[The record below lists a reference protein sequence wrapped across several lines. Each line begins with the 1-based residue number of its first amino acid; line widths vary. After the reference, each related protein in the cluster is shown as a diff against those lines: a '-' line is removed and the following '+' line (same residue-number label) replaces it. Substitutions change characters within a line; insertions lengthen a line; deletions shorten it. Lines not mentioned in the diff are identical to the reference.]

1 MLFLAAPR
9 GLGVAPCLV
18 FLFLRTGQ
26 SRSSTSFAFL
36 SPRDASASLPSGRR
50 CEEKNPSCHACL
62 SPLMPP
68 ASSAGCS
75 GLVCSSHDQLSR
87 FPQMCSLV
95 CHCLARLGGIHV
107 SPGLACCC
115 ACTETLH
122 CPMSGSPDVST
133 DAGILRGCQMS
144 GNVGYAPMHRNLE
157 LFLAWKSLI
166 LLCARDWTLREFWM
180 GNCTRVM

>member
-1 MLFLAAPR
+1 M
-9 GLGVAPCLV
+9 
-18 FLFLRTGQ
+18 FLFLRAGQ

-36 SPRDASASLPSGRR
+36 STRDASASLPSGRR

-75 GLVCSSHDQLSR
+75 GLVCSSHDQVSR

-95 CHCLARLGGIHV
+95 CHYLGRLGGIHV
-107 SPGLACCC
+107 SSGLAAVRAQKLSTALC
-115 ACTETLH
+115 L
-122 CPMSGSPDVST
+122 GGPDVST
-133 DAGILRGCQMS
+133 DAEILKGCQMS
-144 GNVGYAPMHRNLE
+144 GNVGYAPMHRSLE

-166 LLCARDWTLREFWM
+166 LLCTRDWTLREFWM
-180 GNCTRVM
+180 GNCT